1 MSRARAVRA
10 WCAALAGCAVL
21 AGCAG
26 GPGAA
31 GQGASTPDHVTAS
44 DQTDADRRASVRMQ
58 LATGYF
64 ARGQATTALDEVKLA
79 LVAKPEF
86 GAAYNLRGLIYASLG
101 DDPLADESFRRAL
114 QINPRDS
121 DAMHNYAWFHC
132 QRQRPADAE
141 RLFAQALAQP
151 GYALVPRTMTAQGIC
166 QARAG
171 RWADAERTLARAYE
185 MDSGNPVIG
194 VNLAEVLY
202 RRGELERARFY
213 IRRVNAQT
221 EVVNA
226 QTLWLA
232 LRVEKRLGNEA
243 GVRDLG
249 GQLAGRFPRS
259 PEALAYE
266 GGRFDD

>member
-1 MSRARAVRA
+1 MTRNRWWPALL
-10 WCAALAGCAVL
+10 AAAL

-26 GPGAA
+26 GPGGG
-31 GQGASTPDHVTAS
+31 GQVGNTPDHVTAS

-58 LATGYF
+58 LAAGYF

-79 LVAKPEF
+79 LVAKPDL

-101 DDPLADESFRRAL
+101 DDPLADESYRRAL
-114 QINPRDS
+114 QLNPRDA
-121 DAMHNYAWFHC
+121 DTMHNYAWFHC
-132 QRQRPADAE
+132 QRQRHADAE

-151 GYALVPRTMTAQGIC
+151 GYPLVARSLTAQGIC

-171 RWADAERTLARAYE
+171 RWADAERTLTRAYE
-185 MDSGNPVIG
+185 LEAANPLIG

-213 IRRVNAQT
+213 IRRVNAVA
-221 EVVNA
+221 EVVTA

-232 LRVEKRLGNEA
+232 LKVEKRLGNEA
-243 GVRDLG
+243 GARELG
-249 GQLAGRFPRS
+249 LQLAGRFPRS
-259 PEALAYE
+259 PEALAFE
-266 GGRFDD
+266 GGRFDE